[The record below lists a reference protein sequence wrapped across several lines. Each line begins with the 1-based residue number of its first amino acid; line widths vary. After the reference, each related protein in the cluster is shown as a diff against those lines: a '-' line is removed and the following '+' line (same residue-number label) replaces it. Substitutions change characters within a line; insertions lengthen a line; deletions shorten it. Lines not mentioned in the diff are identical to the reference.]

1 MRETGEG
8 VRQRLACQP
17 TQTREL
23 TRSDPRLSD
32 ACQEEEEED
41 RLPGGRGGGPIASLE
56 RSVPSWA
63 MWPAPDPVSIAITA
77 SPENQSTPQARANAS
92 VTCGLG
98 VKPAFTARGEGL
110 EAEELDLRLETRER
124 VQTNEVMHEAKF
136 QRRRASPTCTT
147 SRRDKTAAMP
157 ALLPR
162 AAG

>member
-41 RLPGGRGGGPIASLE
+41 RFASLE

-63 MWPAPDPVSIAITA
+63 RWPAPDPVSIAITA